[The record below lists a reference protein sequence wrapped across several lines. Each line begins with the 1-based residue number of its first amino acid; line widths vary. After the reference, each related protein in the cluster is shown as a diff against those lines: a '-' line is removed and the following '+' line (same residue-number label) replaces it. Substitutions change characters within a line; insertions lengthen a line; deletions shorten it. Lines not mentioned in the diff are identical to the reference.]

1 MKDKA
6 NSHATTVDELID
18 VINRKL
24 LGNRSVLERSLRFG
38 RLSWRLRK
46 NGQIEVELEPKL

>member
-6 NSHATTVDELID
+6 NSHTTTVDELIE

-24 LGNRSVLERSLRFG
+24 SGNRSVLERSLRFG